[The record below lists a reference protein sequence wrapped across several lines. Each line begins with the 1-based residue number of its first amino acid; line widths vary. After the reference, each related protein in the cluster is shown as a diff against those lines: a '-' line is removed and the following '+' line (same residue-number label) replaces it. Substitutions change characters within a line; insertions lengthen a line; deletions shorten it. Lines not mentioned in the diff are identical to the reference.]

1 MSNRRLVPLNVVA
14 LPSIPAGA
22 ARSGDIVYITT
33 DGNLYVSDGTTWT
46 AIGGASGPYGSLSFN
61 EDFATKTTDDLT
73 EGASNLYFTDARAL
87 TATASAYDPSGSA
100 TQAEIAANLYT
111 DQSVAAFDPLPNQT
125 GNNGRFLQTDGTSTA
140 WAEVPTTA
148 SQFVVSAT
156 APATPSMGGVYFD
169 SALLALRVYDGTQWV
184 TVAASLIDG
193 GSASSA
199 PVPVLDGG
207 GA

>member
-14 LPSIPAGA
+14 LPSVPTGT

-46 AIGGASGPYGSLSFN
+46 AIGGADGPYGSLSFN
-61 EDFATKTTDDLT
+61 DDFATKTTDDLT
-73 EGASNLYFTDARAL
+73 EGATNLYFTDTRAL
-87 TATASAYDPSGSA
+87 TATADAYDAAGSA

-111 DQSVAAFDPLPNQT
+111 DQSVAAFDPLPDQT
-125 GNNGRFLQTDGTSTA
+125 GNDGKFLQTDGTSTT
-140 WAEVPTTA
+140 WAAVPTTA
-148 SQFVVSAT
+148 SQFVVDST
-156 APATPSMGGVYFD
+156 EPASPAMGGVYFD
-169 SALLALRVYDGTQWV
+169 SSLLALRVYDGSQWV

-193 GSASSA
+193 GSAEGL
-199 PVPVLDGG
+199 PDRVLDGG